1 SLRTPSL
8 FELLLLTSLG
18 LARNREPCDSTRM
31 AVTEADNPLLGEITC
46 GTLLQ
51 KLQEIWDEVGES
63 DEERD
68 KLLLQIE
75 EECLNVYKKKV
86 ELAAKSRA
94 ELLQTLSDANV
105 ELSNLIAALGDKSYI
120 GIPDKTSGTI
130 KEQLSAI
137 APALEQLWQQKEE
150 RLREFS
156 GVQSQIQ
163 KICEEIAG
171 GLSNGPLVVDES
183 DLSLKRLDD
192 YKSKLQELQKEKS
205 DRLNKV
211 LEFVSTVHDLCAVLG
226 LDFLTTVTEV
236 HPSLDEA
243 NGVQNKSISNETLST
258 LANTVL
264 TLKED
269 KNQRLKKLQELAT
282 QLTDL
287 WNLMDTPNEE
297 RELFDHV
304 TCHISASVHEVTVS
318 GALALDL
325 IEQAEVEVDRL
336 DKLKASRMKEIAF
349 RKQTELEE
357 IYARAHIEI
366 KPEVVRERIMSLVD
380 SGNTE
385 PAELLAQMDGEIAKA
400 KEEAFSRK
408 EILDRVEKWMSACEE
423 ESWLEDYNLDQ
434 NRYSASRGA
443 HLNLKRAEKAR
454 ILVSKITA
462 MVDTLVAKTR
472 AWEEDK
478 SMSFEYDG
486 VPLLAMLDEYT
497 ILRQEREEEKRRQK
511 EQKKQQEQPHT
522 DQDTSAF
529 GSKPS
534 PARPASAKKPVGT
547 RANGGGSNE
556 TPIKR
561 LSMNGNKSKRDSLN
575 KLTSPSNLGAV
586 SKEDAASPVLRS
598 SPRETMSNTNEP
610 AKTLLPYLQRA
621 DELQKHEPLVAYY
634 CRLYAMEKGLK
645 IPQSERTKTT
655 NSILMSLINQLEKD
669 KKSLTL
675 SPDDNMHVEGFALN
689 VFAKADKQDR
699 AGRADLG
706 TAKTFYAANI
716 FFEILSQ
723 FGPVPPDIEQKQKYA
738 AWKAADIRKAIKE
751 GRKPTP
757 GDPVDDESDLS
768 LPSSG
773 PSGSYDLGASDT
785 NVPSQH
791 RTEPGPSHDSNDDS
805 GHHHFPEVPQHHLP
819 PPRFHDNSNNNYQT
833 DVPPPPPSSYPSND
847 LLPPPT
853 GPSDSPYPHPYN
865 HQSYHQDPP
874 QHMPPPPQNYPSH
887 EPSPNSLPNFQSY
900 PSFSESSLPATPSH
914 FPSHY
919 QNPEPYYSSPHSAPA
934 PSSSSF
940 ASAPPPSPYSSSNG
954 RVNVP
959 PALDPPAQKYHYDS
973 SYQPGPEK
981 IAEAHKAARFA
992 VGALAFD
999 EISTAVEHLK
1009 KSLELLT
1016 NPSAG
1021 H

>member
-1 SLRTPSL
+1 MT
-8 FELLLLTSLG
+8 
-18 LARNREPCDSTRM
+18 
-31 AVTEADNPLLGEITC
+31 VTEAENPLLGEITC

-63 DEERD
+63 DDERD

-86 ELAAKSRA
+86 DLAAKSRA

-150 RLREFS
+150 RVREFS

-163 KICEEIAG
+163 KICQQIAG
-171 GLSNGPLVVDES
+171 GLNNGPLVVDES

-226 LDFLTTVTEV
+226 LDFLSTITEV
-236 HPSLDEA
+236 HPSLDEVC
-243 NGVQNKSISNETLST
+243 VQNKSISNETLSR
-258 LANTVL
+258 LAETVL

-287 WNLMDTPNEE
+287 WNLMDTPDEE
-297 RELFDHV
+297 RMLFDNV
-304 TCHISASVHEVTVS
+304 TRIISASVHEVTIS

-336 DKLKASRMKEIAF
+336 DKLKATRMKEIAF
-349 RKQTELEE
+349 KKQTELEE

-385 PAELLAQMDGEIAKA
+385 PAELLAQMDSEISKA

-423 ESWLEDYNLDQ
+423 DSWLEDYSLDQ

-522 DQDTSAF
+522 DQDSSAF

-534 PARPASAKKPVGT
+534 PARPVSAKKPVGT

-556 TPIKR
+556 TPIRR
-561 LSMNGNKSKRDSLN
+561 LSMNGSKSKRDSLN
-575 KLTSPSNLGAV
+575 KLTSPSNLVAV
-586 SKEDAASPVLRS
+586 SKEDAASPVS
-598 SPRETMSNTNEP
+598 C
-610 AKTLLPYLQRA
+610 A
-621 DELQKHEPLVAYY
+621 D
-634 CRLYAMEKGLK
+634 
-645 IPQSERTKTT
+645 
-655 NSILMSLINQLEKD
+655 QL
-669 KKSLTL
+669 
-675 SPDDNMHVEGFALN
+675 
-689 VFAKADKQDR
+689 
-699 AGRADLG
+699 
-706 TAKTFYAANI
+706 
-716 FFEILSQ
+716 
-723 FGPVPPDIEQKQKYA
+723 
-738 AWKAADIRKAIKE
+738 
-751 GRKPTP
+751 
-757 GDPVDDESDLS
+757 
-768 LPSSG
+768 
-773 PSGSYDLGASDT
+773 
-785 NVPSQH
+785 
-791 RTEPGPSHDSNDDS
+791 
-805 GHHHFPEVPQHHLP
+805 
-819 PPRFHDNSNNNYQT
+819 
-833 DVPPPPPSSYPSND
+833 
-847 LLPPPT
+847 
-853 GPSDSPYPHPYN
+853 
-865 HQSYHQDPP
+865 
-874 QHMPPPPQNYPSH
+874 
-887 EPSPNSLPNFQSY
+887 
-900 PSFSESSLPATPSH
+900 
-914 FPSHY
+914 
-919 QNPEPYYSSPHSAPA
+919 
-934 PSSSSF
+934 
-940 ASAPPPSPYSSSNG
+940 
-954 RVNVP
+954 
-959 PALDPPAQKYHYDS
+959 
-973 SYQPGPEK
+973 
-981 IAEAHKAARFA
+981 
-992 VGALAFD
+992 
-999 EISTAVEHLK
+999 
-1009 KSLELLT
+1009 
-1016 NPSAG
+1016 
-1021 H
+1021 